1 MNKELYFFYDSYG
14 NLTSVRYF
22 FGGKGYTYYAL
33 TNAQGD
39 VLGFCDSA
47 GNKVA
52 EYEYDAWGNVIS
64 TTDTTAIGIANLNP
78 IRYRGYYYDTDTGL
92 YYLQS
97 RYYNPQVG
105 RFLNADNQLSTG
117 GMTGIN
123 LFAYCGNSPVNRIDP
138 SGEAWYHW
146 AIGAAIVVACA
157 AATVVTAGG
166 FAAAAT
172 AVCMVGSGFA
182 AATTAS
188 TVAAGAFIGSATVYG
203 MAVLSAAST
212 SSSVQE
218 FNNQGNWDAVVATTG
233 GAVFGGMS
241 GYVTSKSQVPQTNG
255 RGTLN
260 PKVKSAI
267 ERGKEMHMQMDYGP
281 GVQKEVTIAKGCR
294 VDGIDFNNKI
304 IYELKP
310 NNPQAIAKGMKQ
322 LERYTTAANQSY
334 GGEWTGV
341 LKLYD

>member
-1 MNKELYFFYDSYG
+1 MFFKEQFEL
-14 NLTSVRYF
+14 LC
-22 FGGKGYTYYAL
+22 GKL
-33 TNAQGD
+33 
-39 VLGFCDSA
+39 
-47 GNKVA
+47 K
-52 EYEYDAWGNVIS
+52 
-64 TTDTTAIGIANLNP
+64 TDTTSIGIANLNP

-105 RFLNADNQLSTG
+105 RFLNADNQLST
-117 GMTGIN
+117 
-123 LFAYCGNSPVNRIDP
+123 
-138 SGEAWYHW
+138 
-146 AIGAAIVVACA
+146 
-157 AATVVTAGG
+157 
-166 FAAAAT
+166 
-172 AVCMVGSGFA
+172 
-182 AATTAS
+182 
-188 TVAAGAFIGSATVYG
+188 
-203 MAVLSAAST
+203 
-212 SSSVQE
+212 
-218 FNNQGNWDAVVATTG
+218 
-233 GAVFGGMS
+233 GGMS

-281 GVQKEVTIAKGCR
+281 GVQKEVAIAKGCR